1 MHPMAQPRSHIA
13 ARAEAVAMLAALVV
27 PTLVTWVYFV
37 ALAESP
43 PGLQQAAYTV
53 GKGIQFGFPAVWV
66 LLVVRDRPR
75 WRWPRPLELV
85 EGAAFGAA
93 MFVAAMIVYHGWL
106 KPGGTLESAGPA
118 IARKVT
124 RFGIEG
130 LGAFVALG
138 VFYSVVHAFLEEYY
152 WRWFVFGRLE
162 GLVGYG
168 KAALVSSIGFTA
180 HHVLVLSVYFGGSW
194 ATVLFCLAVT
204 VGGLVW
210 AWMLHRHGSL
220 WGPWLSHLAI
230 DAAIFVVGYDL
241 ACTACGLF

>member
-1 MHPMAQPRSHIA
+1 MAQPRSNISG
-13 ARAEAVAMLAALVV
+13 RAEAVAVLAALVV
-27 PTLVTWVYFV
+27 PALITWVYFV

-43 PGLQQAAYTV
+43 AWSQQTAYTI
-53 GKGIQFGFPAVWV
+53 GKVIQFGFPAAWV
-66 LLVVRDRPR
+66 LLIARHRPR
-75 WRWPRPLELV
+75 WRWPRSAELI
-85 EGAAFGAA
+85 EGAIFGAA
-93 MFVAAMIVYHGWL
+93 VFATALAAYHGWL
-106 KPGGTLESAGPA
+106 KPGGYLGSAGQA
-118 IARKVT
+118 VVQKVT

-168 KAALVSSIGFTA
+168 KAALVSSLGFTA
-180 HHVLVLSVYFGGSW
+180 HHVLVLSVYFGWLSW
-194 ATVLFCLAVT
+194 ATLLFSLAVT
-204 VGGLVW
+204 IGGLAW

-241 ACTACGLF
+241 ACTACGF